1 MLRTRPAGGARREGG
16 WGQGKTN
23 LVLLSPSP
31 FVLVGP
37 SGNFRNPE
45 LVRLGAGG
53 ESSELSPS
61 MQLTQLGC
69 LPQFHCQRILVW
81 PR

>member
-1 MLRTRPAGGARREGG
+1 M
-16 WGQGKTN
+16 
-23 LVLLSPSP
+23 
-31 FVLVGP
+31 GP

-45 LVRLGAGG
+45 LVHLGAGG

-69 LPQFHCQRILVW
+69 LPQFRCKRILEFGPARVVRR
-81 PR
+81 PTQAAVFSKNLAPSQLGGKGCLAG